1 MNVEEEQ
8 IKSML
13 DSAFQRFP
21 PELSCRDEL
30 EVKRIFGLYMM
41 FAKADVEFEPSL
53 ASGRPDSVLKTE
65 KAIYVIEFKYAQSAD
80 AALAQCQEKRYADAY
95 AADGRRVV
103 YVGVNY
109 NPKARTID
117 EVKTERVEVRG

>member
-21 PELSCRDEL
+21 PELSCRDVREL
-30 EVKRIFGLYMM
+30 KRNFGLFMM

-80 AALAQCQEKRYADAY
+80 AALAQCREKRYADAY
-95 AADGRRVV
+95 AADGRRIV

-109 NPKARTID
+109 NPAARTFD
-117 EVKTERVEVRG
+117 EVKTEPWT